1 MDVQG
6 FMQRWG
12 ILLLIAAGA
21 FVVGFLLFGRKA
33 LKGASGQTAPAV
45 NIPGASA
52 TDANGNPVV
61 EYLPTTGD
69 SYTNVNYSVGAQ
81 TNSNNVNSPTEAPV
95 VAPGGTVAPVT
106 TTTTTN
112 EPTRTINNGPVT
124 TTGPISGSP
133 IIGGPITVPPAPPPF
148 IPIPHPPTPN
158 PPAPVAQPQ
167 PQPAPVTPPP
177 GPRTRTYTIVHGDT
191 LSGIARNVGTT
202 WQILY
207 NMNSGTINQWASE
220 HHNPIPGGPWNN
232 IFPGEQIQVPA

>member
-1 MDVQG
+1 MDVRD
-6 FMQRWG
+6 FFQRWG
-12 ILLLIAAGA
+12 ILLLVAAGA
-21 FVVGFLLFGRKA
+21 ALVGFFLFGRKA
-33 LKGASGQTAPAV
+33 KQNQSTAPAV
-45 NIPGASA
+45 NIPGATA

-81 TNSNNVNSPTEAPV
+81 TNSNNVNSPTNGPI
-95 VAPGGTVAPVT
+95 VAPGGQANPVTTTTTTNAPVT
-106 TTTTTN
+106 TTTTT
-112 EPTRTINNGPVT
+112 PPPYI
-124 TTGPISGSP
+124 
-133 IIGGPITVPPAPPPF
+133 VPPVLLPPTQIPPPT
-148 IPIPHPPTPN
+148 PNPPTPN

-177 GPRTRTYTIVHGDT
+177 GPTTRTYTIKSGDT
-191 LSGIARNVGTT
+191 LSHIASQVGTT

-207 NMNSGTINQWASE
+207 NMNSGTINQWANN